1 MWKNTYLA
9 VADVGVA
16 EGIGGEHPSERGDA
30 HLVLEGGVLG
40 QRAVQVPLDLLRGQV
55 VLPHGLLHQILV
67 VAGVGGHLIDGPW

>member
-40 QRAVQVPLDLLRGQV
+40 QRAVQVPLDLLRGQIAAA
-55 VLPHGLLHQILV
+55 HGLLHQL
-67 VAGVGGHLIDGPW
+67 GVITRVSGHLILSS